1 MKWFLLY
8 FLAVGVVALE
18 LPPDFPKCKRSDPK
32 LNDCMKT
39 AIEGA
44 LKLMEK
50 GLPEFKVEP
59 IQPITVPSLT
69 IGQGKGPVQVVQ
81 NYENFKIYNLPS
93 AKVADLSSRLSD
105 SEFKMNITFL
115 FKEVYLASQYKLNGK
130 ILLLPIVGEG
140 DCTIKLMNAKVP
152 MEMVGRFFEK
162 KGVKYAE
169 ISDIKVH
176 LGGDKVEFDFKNLF
190 NGDPRLGPEMN
201 RILNENWKEIF
212 DDVKYAY
219 DEAFGAIFKNIVNLI
234 VRKVPYDELLPI
246 IILFLPKRPKKINS
260 NLKTFSI
267 IASFKKQ
274 ETPNFLKCKRSDPK
288 INDCLKPA
296 VGRAIHIMA
305 EGMPD
310 FKIEPIQPIRVPSL
324 KIEGSVTQSYEDFQ
338 IFNVP
343 SAKIT
348 HLDSSITDDEFNLN
362 LTVFLK
368 DIHIAARYKLQG
380 QILLLPIVGEG
391 NCTTDLRNAKVSLAL
406 SGVPTEKTGRKNVEI
421 RSLKVNLDPE
431 KVEFDF
437 ENLFNGDTQL
447 GPQMNRIMNEN
458 SREIFNDVRHG
469 YEEALGAVFKNIANL
484 IFKRIPYDEL
494 VPL

>member
-1 MKWFLLY
+1 MLY
-8 FLAVGVVALE
+8 LSILCALPTISYALQ
-18 LPPDFPKCKRSDPK
+18 LP
-32 LNDCMKT
+32 
-39 AIEGA
+39 
-44 LKLMEK
+44 
-50 GLPEFKVEP
+50 
-59 IQPITVPSLT
+59 
-69 IGQGKGPVQVVQ
+69 
-81 NYENFKIYNLPS
+81 
-93 AKVADLSSRLSD
+93 
-105 SEFKMNITFL
+105 
-115 FKEVYLASQYKLNGK
+115 
-130 ILLLPIVGEG
+130 
-140 DCTIKLMNAKVP
+140 
-152 MEMVGRFFEK
+152 
-162 KGVKYAE
+162 
-169 ISDIKVH
+169 
-176 LGGDKVEFDFKNLF
+176 
-190 NGDPRLGPEMN
+190 
-201 RILNENWKEIF
+201 
-212 DDVKYAY
+212 
-219 DEAFGAIFKNIVNLI
+219 
-234 VRKVPYDELLPI
+234 
-246 IILFLPKRPKKINS
+246 
-260 NLKTFSI
+260 
-267 IASFKKQ
+267 
-274 ETPNFLKCKRSDPK
+274 PNFLKCKRSDPK